1 MKDIRQHDHYS
12 LRNTIRAGC
21 IQECWLFF
29 DEMTKGVGSEELR
42 RSLADGRILSHY
54 AYSTRM
60 ALWKIFRTRYLNI
73 PDSWI
78 LSEIIAST
86 HYGPQSPEFI
96 SLLYLYFIL
105 RDKLAFDFV
114 THSVWEKWKTHHL
127 AIGSSDSEAFYTRL
141 SLQDSSLLRITAASK
156 GKLNRNLISTLQ
168 DFGLIFGTKHRVI
181 SPPPVAA
188 RTAFHLLRLLSE
200 EGRSGKEILTANDWR
215 IFLWDEQDVSLML
228 NKLSRKNWIKYEKSG
243 NIVLIEVTNETGKA
257 EGKA

>member
-1 MKDIRQHDHYS
+1 MKDIRQHDNYS

-29 DEMTKGVGSEELR
+29 NEMAKGAKFEELR
-42 RSLADGRILSHY
+42 CSLADGRILSHF

-86 HYGPQSPEFI
+86 HYGPQSPEFV

-114 THSVWEKWKTHHL
+114 TLSVWEKWTTHHL
-127 AIGSSDSEAFYTRL
+127 AIGSADSEAFYTRL
-141 SLQDSSLLRITAASK
+141 TLLDPSLLRITAASK

-168 DFGLIFGTKHRVI
+168 DFGLISGTKHRVI
-181 SPPPVAA
+181 SRPPVAA
-188 RTAFHLLRLLSE
+188 RTAFHLVRLLSG
-200 EGRSGKEILTANDWR
+200 EGRTGKAILEANDWR
-215 IFLWDEQDVSLML
+215 IFLWDQQDVSLML
-228 NKLSRKNWIKYEKSG
+228 NKLSRENWIRYEKSG
-243 NIVLIEVTNETGKA
+243 NIVMIEITNETDNA